1 MKPEYFSE
9 SIEMYLKTV
18 SELAPR
24 HDPVPISALAERM
37 GVSSVSATEM
47 VHRLEDQG
55 LLRHVP
61 YKGVSLTTGGWE
73 KATEVVR
80 SHRLW
85 ECFLSDCLRL
95 PWDAVHD
102 IACRLEHATD
112 PLVTDA
118 LDDYLG
124 HPAVCPHGN
133 PIPGG
138 DIRSQEGSDRPLS
151 GLLPGQSAVVARI
164 YPETNALLTY
174 LTGLGLLP
182 GAQVTLRQVA
192 PFGGPMVLDL
202 AGGPSC
208 YLGQEAAA
216 HVFVSLEHAS

>member
-9 SIEMYLKTV
+9 STEMYLKTV

-24 HDPVPISALAERM
+24 QDPVPISALAERM
-37 GVSSVSATEM
+37 GVSTVSATEM

-55 LLRHVP
+55 LLGHVP
-61 YKGVSLTTGGWE
+61 YKGVSLTLAGWE

-85 ECFLSDCLRL
+85 ECFLSDYLHL

-124 HPAVCPHGN
+124 HPAACPHGN
-133 PIPGG
+133 PIPNG
-138 DIRSQEGSDRPLS
+138 DMRAHKGSDRPLS
-151 GLLPGQSAVVARI
+151 GLVPGQSAVVVRI
-164 YPETNALLTY
+164 YPETNALLSY
-174 LTGLGLLP
+174 LTGLGLQP
-182 GAQVTLRQVA
+182 GVRVTLRQIA
-192 PFGGPMVLDL
+192 PFGGPMVLEL
-202 AGGPSC
+202 AGGLSC

-216 HVFVSLEHAS
+216 NVFVSLE